1 MKNTTKALLILWGMF
16 ILQFLIGTL
25 VCVIA
30 NKYNFYN
37 IYTGVSC
44 IIGMLLTLPSVFILA
59 VE

>member
-1 MKNTTKALLILWGMF
+1 MF

-30 NKYNFYN
+30 NKYNFYDV
-37 IYTGVSC
+37 YTGVSC
-44 IIGMLLTLPSVFILA
+44 IIGMLLTLPSAFILA